1 MLMILRAVFIFIVL
15 FACSYGLIHL
25 AVMTPYFNKYRNK
38 RILRRVLF
46 ACVALSATV
55 VVFITILTI
64 LN

>member
-1 MLMILRAVFIFIVL
+1 MLMILRSLFIFIVL
-15 FACSYGLIHL
+15 FAGFYGLIYL

-46 ACVALSATV
+46 ACAALSATV
-55 VVFITILTI
+55 VVFIGILTI